1 MHTSKTVK
9 SPMDIRSLE
18 NEKDIFWKRAED
30 EPILGLDK
38 PYLSAI
44 GALMFL
50 ANQTRPD
57 IAFPMNLLARH
68 SAEPTI
74 KHWNGIKRIL
84 RYLNGT
90 RDLGLYYPTK
100 SDLILT
106 GYSDAGYLSDPSDAK
121 SQTGYIFLI
130 GNTALSWKST
140 KQTLTTTSSNH
151 SEIITLYETSR
162 ECIWLRNIIN
172 HILSTKGMSKLK
184 LPTVIYE
191 DNRPCVEQISTGY
204 IKGDKTKHIA
214 SKFFFAK
221 E

>member
-18 NEKDIFWKRAED
+18 NEKDIFRKRAED

-57 IAFPMNLLARH
+57 IAFSVNLLARH

-74 KHWNGIKRIL
+74 RHCNGIKCIL
-84 RYLNGT
+84 CYLNGT

-121 SQTGYIFLI
+121 SQTGYILLI

-140 KQTLTTTSSNH
+140 K
-151 SEIITLYETSR
+151 
-162 ECIWLRNIIN
+162 
-172 HILSTKGMSKLK
+172 
-184 LPTVIYE
+184 
-191 DNRPCVEQISTGY
+191 
-204 IKGDKTKHIA
+204 
-214 SKFFFAK
+214 
-221 E
+221 